1 MSFGPPTTSS
11 KPSWSRSTKPDYK
24 PLKLSAKLKSVKKK
38 RLARL
43 LSVKQKRNARP
54 SFKLRGRLNNRQRK
68 WLRITWK
75 RRFKR

>member
-1 MSFGPPTTSS
+1 M
-11 KPSWSRSTKPDYK
+11 
-24 PLKLSAKLKSVKKK
+24 KLSAKLKSVKKK